1 MIILLSWK
9 RNGGSEMLSNLS
21 QVTQIAHGT
30 TRFQTLPCGT
40 LKASMSSW
48 RRASKK
54 IKSANNQ
61 LHTGN

>member
-40 LKASMSSW
+40 LKASMSLLE
-48 RRASKK
+48 
-54 IKSANNQ
+54 KSVHENKVC
-61 LHTGN
+61 